1 MPFEQK
7 IFQFAYMLLEIL
19 KNCNFS
25 EMIHYLA
32 PQYSDDQLFDY
43 GCTGR
48 GQLNP
53 IEKNFGDPIDKLDK
67 EINHWKQCRKCTL
80 NYYEQKRNHT
90 QSYLFDKRTN
100 TCREFKPILFQL
112 VITS

>member
-1 MPFEQK
+1 
-7 IFQFAYMLLEIL
+7 
-19 KNCNFS
+19 
-25 EMIHYLA
+25 MIHYLA